1 VFLEEADLSELLSSG
16 DKKLGA
22 FDGIDNRYCMLIIK
36 QNSVSFY
43 SV

>member
-1 VFLEEADLSELLSSG
+1 VFIEEANLSELLSSG
-16 DKKLGA
+16 DDKLGA
-22 FDGIDNRYCMLIIK
+22 FDAIDNWCCMLIIK

>member
-1 VFLEEADLSELLSSG
+1 VFLEEANLSELLSSG

-22 FDGIDNRYCMLIIK
+22 FDAIDDWYCMLIIK